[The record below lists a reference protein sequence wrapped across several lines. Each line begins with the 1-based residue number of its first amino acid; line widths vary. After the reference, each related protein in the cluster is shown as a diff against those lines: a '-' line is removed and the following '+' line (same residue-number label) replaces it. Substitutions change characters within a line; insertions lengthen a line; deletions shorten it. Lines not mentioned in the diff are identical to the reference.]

1 MQYTA
6 HMQDLSQDP
15 LLVVDSVL
23 DLIGNTPMLKMHS
36 MDTGSCDLFLKMESQ
51 NPGQS
56 IKDRIALTMIAKAEQ
71 EGHLREGVRII
82 EATAGNTGIA
92 LALVASQKGYE
103 ITVVVPDKMSE
114 GKIAHLRAMGAEVI
128 MARSDV
134 EKGHPEYYHDVAKRI
149 ADKNGWFFVNQ
160 FSNEANVEAHYT
172 KTAPELWQQ
181 MDGNIDAIVIG
192 VGSGGTIS
200 GVGRYLKEQNPD
212 VEIILADPEG
222 SVLTPLV
229 NEGKEVPAGS
239 WLVEGIGEDFVP
251 SITDL
256 DLVTRAYWISDK
268 ETFTVARE
276 LLRKEGIL
284 VGSSTGTLVAT
295 ALRWCKEQTEPKR
308 VVTFACD
315 HGSKYLAKM
324 FNDYWM
330 LDQGFIDRERHGDLR
345 DLIARR
351 HDTCE
356 DFTLIETIPV
366 IQAIKNMRLYDIS
379 QLAVLDE
386 AGKVVGILD
395 ESDILLAVTKD
406 ETNFKKP
413 VCEFMT
419 RELATLSADSSIDE
433 LMPLFAED
441 KVAIVFDQDH
451 FLGLITKI
459 DLINHLRKQLP
470 R

>member
-1 MQYTA
+1 
-6 HMQDLSQDP
+6 MQDLSQDH
-15 LLVVDSVL
+15 LLVVESVL
-23 DLIGNTPMLKMHS
+23 DLVGNTPMLKMHS

-71 EGHLREGVRII
+71 DGHLREGVRII

-134 EKGHPEYYHDVAKRI
+134 EKGHPEYYQDVAKRI
-149 ADKNGWFFVNQ
+149 ADENGWFFVNQ

-172 KTAPELWQQ
+172 KTGPELWQQ

-212 VEIILADPEG
+212 IEIILADPEG

-256 DLVTRAYWISDK
+256 DLITKAYWISDK

-276 LLRKEGIL
+276 LLSSEGIL

-308 VVTFACD
+308 IATFACD
-315 HGSKYLAKM
+315 HGSKYLGKM

-330 LDQGFIDRERHGDLR
+330 HDQGFIDRESHGDLR

-356 DFTLIETIPV
+356 DFTLVETLPV

-386 AGKVVGILD
+386 TGKVVGILD

-413 VCEFMT
+413 VCDFMT
-419 RELATLSADSSIDE
+419 KELATLSSDANIED